1 MARKMKDHYFKLA
14 KKEGYRSRASYKL
27 KQINSRFRVIKKGD
41 TVVDLGASP
50 GGWSQV
56 SMELSGG
63 RVIAVDITPMRPI
76 EGVEF
81 FRGDITSATTI
92 KELKESV
99 KTADVVL
106 CDAAPNLSGRWSY
119 DHARS
124 IELAES
130 ALRIARVILKPG
142 GNFVVKVFQGD
153 MLRDYLNNVR
163 KSFGY
168 VKLHSPKASRK
179 ESAEIYVI
187 AKKYKGLSPWKSIF

>member
-1 MARKMKDHYFKLA
+1 MARRMKDHYFKLA

-27 KQINSRFRVIKKGD
+27 KQINSRFRIIKRGD

-56 SMELSGG
+56 SLELSGG
-63 RVIAVDITPMRPI
+63 RVVAVDIAPMKPI

-81 FRGDITSATTI
+81 FKGDITSATTV
-92 KELKESV
+92 KKLKEHV
-99 KTADVVL
+99 KNADVVL

-130 ALRIARVILKPG
+130 SLRIARVLLKPG

-153 MLRDYLNNVR
+153 MLNDYLNNVR
-163 KSFGY
+163 ESFRY
-168 VKLHSPKASRK
+168 VKLHAPRASRK

-187 AKKYKGLSPWKSIF
+187 SKKFRGLTPWKSIF